1 MHFANK
7 DLCPRVAIANHSKLS
22 QAVCKDKIFPGIGF
36 FGKGAPGSD
45 EPRRAYLLAFVISL
59 GFTLIG
65 ELNNIAD
72 IISNFFLASY
82 ALINYSCFAASLSRS
97 PGA

>member
-1 MHFANK
+1 M
-7 DLCPRVAIANHSKLS
+7 IIIS
-22 QAVCKDKIFPGIGF
+22 QAVCKDKIFPGISF
-36 FGKGAPGSD
+36 FAKGTPAND
-45 EPRRAYLLAFVISL
+45 EPRRAYVLAFFISL

-65 ELNNIAD
+65 ELNDIAD

-97 PGA
+97 PGWYKFSVAIGYCCKND